1 MEMTRT
7 GISLDQGRFDEAT
20 ATHRFKYDEDETPA
34 SMAAVAALAEVSGE
48 DPTDLAPIQES
59 VDSDALDLLAGGRS
73 TDTGD
78 VHVTWEQEDYTVTV
92 LSDGVVAVGLDG
104 NAQPAATADVG
115 HR

>member
-48 DPTDLAPIQES
+48 DPTDLAPIQKS
-59 VDSDALDLLAGGRS
+59 VDSDALDLLAGGQS
-73 TDTGD
+73 TDGA
-78 VHVTWEQEDYTVTV
+78 VHVTWEQDDYTVTV
-92 LSDGVVAVGLDG
+92 HSDGVVAVGLDG

-115 HR
+115 HK